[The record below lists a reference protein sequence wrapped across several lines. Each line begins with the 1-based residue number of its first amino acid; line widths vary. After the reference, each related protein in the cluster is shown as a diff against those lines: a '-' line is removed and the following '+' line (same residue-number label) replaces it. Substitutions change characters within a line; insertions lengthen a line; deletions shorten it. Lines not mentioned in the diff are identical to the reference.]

1 MNTIRSLLTA
11 CRDLFAGVTTPR
23 NGKHPT
29 HLLIPRNSP
38 FPPPPNPHPDLP
50 LPSPLPTTP
59 QPLQPANP
67 NPDILL
73 TAAGPLSHSAITTTI
88 HLTPTSQYQPPSAA
102 PPRKRKAAS
111 EPTDPLA
118 TANLTI
124 KRLRRTVLA
133 SQYQERTFAQTSR
146 LKDAALREAR
156 RERAEFEAQRQ
167 WWEGREEELEEKLLL
182 EKVDNETFAGVE
194 FERGYRVGR
203 EEGVREGREE
213 GRREGKEEGMREG
226 RKEGFKEAQ
235 GMFLGGFEDEVGGD
249 GSLAEEEG
257 GYAGRMEESGYG
269 EESEAPQENE
279 EEDMGAGAGLT
290 TTVRPRV
297 AARALVLDE
306 NYDEDYDDEEDKE
319 NEKAEDETYE
329 GVIKIPSDDEIII
342 FWD

>member
-11 CRDLFAGVTTPR
+11 GRDLFAGVTTPR

-29 HLLIPRNSP
+29 NLLIPRNSS

-50 LPSPLPTTP
+50 LPSPLSTTP
-59 QPLQPANP
+59 QTLQPTNP

-73 TAAGPLSHSAITTTI
+73 AATGPLSHSAITTTI
-88 HLTPTSQYQPPSAA
+88 HLTPTSQHQPPSAV
-102 PPRKRKAAS
+102 PSRKRKAAS
-111 EPTDPLA
+111 EPTDPLV

-124 KRLRRTVLA
+124 KRLRRTVLTF
-133 SQYQERTFAQTSR
+133 QHQERAFAQTSR

-156 RERAEFEAQRQ
+156 RERAEFEARRR

-182 EKVDNETFAGVE
+182 EKVDNEIFAGVE
-194 FERGYRVGR
+194 FERGYGVGR
-203 EEGVREGREE
+203 EEGVKEGREE
-213 GRREGKEEGMREG
+213 GRREGKEEG

-235 GMFLGGFEDEVGGD
+235 RMFLGGFEDEVGEE
-249 GSLAEEEG
+249 GSLAEED
-257 GYAGRMEESGYG
+257 GYAGGMEEAGYD
-269 EESEAPQENE
+269 EEAEAPQEEE
-279 EEDMGAGAGLT
+279 EEDMGAEAGPT
-290 TTVRPRV
+290 ATVRPRV

-306 NYDEDYDDEEDKE
+306 DYNDEEGE
-319 NEKAEDETYE
+319 EAEEETYE